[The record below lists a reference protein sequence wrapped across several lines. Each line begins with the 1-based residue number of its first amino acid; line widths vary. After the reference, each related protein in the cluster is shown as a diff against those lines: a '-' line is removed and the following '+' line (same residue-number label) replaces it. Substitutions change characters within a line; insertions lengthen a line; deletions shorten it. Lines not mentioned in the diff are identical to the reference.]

1 MSGWTLKRGVIL
13 LLLLLLAAGLRLQVW
28 HWHEMYPLG
37 GDEQEYFQQALTL
50 LREHRYVELRL
61 MRPPLYGV
69 FLAGA
74 IVLVDSL
81 VQQLRLV
88 QVVLSTATLIPLW
101 LLADEVARRYRAN
114 RLAVPALATL
124 LCALS
129 YTLADYATELL
140 TETLFLFGL
149 TLVLWLLVRAGRVP
163 RPPLRGRDGAWN
175 KPSGEH
181 NLGAQASRLLRGGQD
196 ARVPRGLP
204 PHKSVPRP
212 LSAALAGGALG
223 VLCLV
228 RSVALPL
235 LPLGLVWLVLATR
248 TGRAKNAPRSPLL
261 AAHSP
266 PRARRWLLPAG
277 LFLLCTLLP
286 IAPWTFR
293 NYVTYGAPILID
305 TTGAE
310 NLWLDNDPAGREAVK
325 AQLYALGDDRA
336 ARQQL
341 ATQRGLQTIV
351 EHPQHVLAKA
361 GRELLHLVALEYSDD
376 MLERRAIWVPPAE
389 VGARLLLGDG
399 VFLLVLLCGAAE
411 LWSVRRP
418 ANVPDPRWLFAPW
431 VLYIVLTMLLFHVEL
446 RYRLPLYP
454 VLLPYAALFLTRT
467 ATHRPLPAIRR
478 LAARLTILL
487 LIGLTL
493 WHRPYPLL
501 AWHLGWKHL
510 SLAHAEHALE
520 QHHVPAAQQAARSA
534 LRHDDE
540 SVLARVALARAALLN
555 GDHDTAETLVSEAIA
570 ILPAHPLPHL
580 LRGDLLRQQG
590 RPDAA
595 RAELSYET
603 ATLQDVQ
610 AWCWQHCTTPPTTTL
625 DIGGGL
631 DLGMVRGFHARD
643 TSEGGEAWRWTMG
656 RGRARVRLAVP
667 PDTATL
673 HLRMASG
680 RPDDAPPLRVAVGV
694 GGVWHTLDVAPRW
707 QTYRVP
713 MPTVAGEDG
722 PPQPMTI
729 TIISDTFTPRTYDP
743 ASNDGRT
750 LGVMVGRVEV
760 RASNQ

>member
-1 MSGWTLKRGVIL
+1 MSGWTLKRGAIL

-28 HWHEMYPLG
+28 HWHEMYPPG

-88 QVVLSTATLIPLW
+88 QVVLSTATLVQLW
-101 LLADEVARRYRAN
+101 LLADEVARRYRAH

-149 TLVLWLLVRAGRVP
+149 TLVLWLLVRAGR
-163 RPPLRGRDGAWN
+163 A
-175 KPSGEH
+175 
-181 NLGAQASRLLRGGQD
+181 
-196 ARVPRGLP
+196 
-204 PHKSVPRP
+204 PRP
-212 LSAALAGGALG
+212 LSVALAGVALG
-223 VLCLV
+223 LLCLV

-248 TGRAKNAPRSPLL
+248 AGRAKNVPRSPLL

-277 LFLLCTLLP
+277 VFLFCTLLP
-286 IAPWTFR
+286 IAPWTLR
-293 NYVTYGAPILID
+293 NYATYGAPILID

-351 EHPQHVLAKA
+351 EHPQHVAAKA

-399 VFLLVLLCGAAE
+399 VFLLVLLCGVAG
-411 LWSVRRP
+411 LWGARRP
-418 ANVPDPRWLFAPW
+418 ASAPDPRWLFAPW
-431 VLYIVLTMLLFHVEL
+431 ALYIVLTMLLFHVEL

-467 ATHRPLPAIRR
+467 ATRRPLPAARR
-478 LAARLTILL
+478 LALRLTVLL
-487 LIGLTL
+487 LLGLML
-493 WHRPYPLL
+493 LHRPYPLL

-510 SLAHAEHALE
+510 ALAHAEHALE
-520 QHHVPAAQQAARSA
+520 QHHAPAAQQAARAA

-555 GDHDTAETLVSEAIA
+555 GDHDTAETQISEAIG

-590 RPDAA
+590 RPEAA
-595 RAELSYET
+595 RAELGYET

-610 AWCWQHCTTPPTTTL
+610 VWCWQHCTTPPTTTL

-643 TSEGGEAWRWTMG
+643 TNEGGEAWRWT
-656 RGRARVRLAVP
+656 RGRARVRIAVP
-667 PDTATL
+667 PAATTL
-673 HLRMASG
+673 YLRMASG
-680 RPDDAPPLRVAVGV
+680 RPDDAPPPRVAVGV
-694 GGVWHTLDVAPRW
+694 GSVWHTLEIAPRW

-713 MPTVAGEDG
+713 MPAAAGENG
-722 PPQPMTI
+722 PPQPVTI

-750 LGVMVGRVEV
+750 LGVMVVRVEV
-760 RASNQ
+760 RANDR